1 VRTSGGYTGRLAAV
15 AQQVPEVVVQAGIR
29 RIAAGRLAGLTLLL
43 VVTTAAAAE
52 WETVGTDADGN
63 VYSVDVSRMSRD
75 EGAVSIVVRTEYAT
89 PRRIDGAETDVFV
102 ALDQMVVDCGK
113 VSFAVQSR
121 TLIAADGTEI
131 PRGSTARAN
140 LRFRAAAAGSMSET
154 IVRFACGSAA
164 GGKQERG

>member
-1 VRTSGGYTGRLAAV
+1 M
-15 AQQVPEVVVQAGIR
+15 QAGIR
-29 RIAAGRLAGLTLLL
+29 RIAVGRMAALTLL
-43 VVTTAAAAE
+43 VFVTTAAAAE
-52 WETVGTDADGN
+52 WENVGTDADGN
-63 VYSVDVSRMSRD
+63 VYSSRD

-121 TLIAADGTEI
+121 TLVAADGTEI